1 MLGETTARPKPY
13 HGFIARNARAL
24 MAAVLMASDVIA
36 LFLAGTLALVI
47 WSSVRADLMPENY
60 VALMPLALVFV
71 LVFYLTGLYPAVG
84 MSPVEEFRRL
94 ILATTGS
101 FLGMGTLSFYLRD
114 VEAWSRASFALAW
127 LFALI
132 LVPIAR
138 ELVRQLLCRRG
149 WWGERAAIIGYGP
162 RGQQI
167 AAYLQS
173 NPKLGI
179 RPAVVINGFE
189 RITEPEIDIPILFA
203 EDLISNRLTVELRD
217 LRSAILVA
225 GEIPADFMQEVIESH
240 WIEFPHLVMIS
251 SDQQLG
257 SLWINPY
264 DIGGILGLEVRQ
276 NLLDV
281 WQQRLKRTIDLLLI
295 LLFSPLIAL
304 LFLILAIA
312 IRLDSRGSI
321 FYRQQRIGRGNRP
334 FEVVKFRTM
343 VDGADKA
350 LDTYLAAHPE
360 YQEEWEATHKLKD
373 DPRITRVGRFLRRSS
388 LDELPQII
396 NVILGEMSLVG
407 PRPIIQDEVR
417 YYANRFKLYAQ
428 VLPGITGLWQV
439 SGRNDVNYE
448 MRVQLDEYY
457 VRNWSIW
464 VDLFIFTRTIFA
476 VISGRGAY

>member
-1 MLGETTARPKPY
+1 
-13 HGFIARNARAL
+13 
-24 MAAVLMASDVIA
+24 MAAVLMVSDVLA
-36 LFLAGTLALVI
+36 LMLSGTLALWI
-47 WSSVRADLMPENY
+47 WSHVRADLVPENY
-60 VALMPLALVFV
+60 VALMPLGLVFV

-94 ILATTGS
+94 ILATTGG

-114 VEAWSRASFALAW
+114 VEAWSRASFGLAW

-132 LVPIAR
+132 LVPLAR
-138 ELVRQLLCRRG
+138 ELARIIFCRAG
-149 WWGERAAIIGYGP
+149 WWGERTAIIGFGP
-162 RGQQI
+162 RGRQI
-167 AAYLQS
+167 ASYLKA
-173 NPKLGI
+173 NPKLGL

-189 RITEPEIDIPILFA
+189 RTTEWTELMSDIPMLFA
-203 EDLISNRLTVELRD
+203 DDLIANRLTAELKD
-217 LRSAILVA
+217 LRTAILVA
-225 GEIPADFMQEVIESH
+225 GEIPADFMQQVIDNH
-240 WIEFPHLVMIS
+240 WIEFPHLVMVS
-251 SDQQLG
+251 NDQQLG

-281 WQQRLKRTIDLLLI
+281 WQQRLKRAIDLLLI
-295 LLFSPLIAL
+295 LLFSPVFAL
-304 LFLILAIA
+304 LFLILAVA
-312 IRLDSRGSI
+312 IRLDSKGSI

-334 FEVVKFRTM
+334 FEVIKFRTM
-343 VDGADKA
+343 IDGADQV
-350 LDTYLAAHPE
+350 LDAYLAENPE
-360 YQEEWEATHKLKD
+360 CREEWEANHKLKD

-464 VDLFIFTRTIFA
+464 LDLFIFTRTIFA